1 MLCIRCGGLTVLDE
15 WEDLFEVRGSV
26 SIEIWRCIC
35 CGAREYP
42 LRLKNR
48 QLRECRSGT
57 PYAGRTHDLSR
68 PVIKQDLQY

>member
-1 MLCIRCGGLTVLDE
+1 MLCIRCGGLMVLDQCE
-15 WEDLFEVRGSV
+15 ELFEVNGLV

-48 QLRECRSGT
+48 RLREC
-57 PYAGRTHDLSR
+57 PQWYASDGRTHDLSR